1 MKLKLVT
8 ASLEYKEQ
16 ITDMLDTISPETND
30 GNDIEII
37 RHMSIEEIPESVD
50 VIRTAFKTVAD
61 EFGFTAENAPYFTAF
76 ATDYDRLKNQL
87 VEEKRPM
94 YVYLL
99 NGKIVGYYSLAIQ
112 NDKEVELNNLAVL
125 PEYRHRGI
133 GKKMIQYLFEDAKS
147 KGFDKIKIGIV
158 EENKVLRKWYESL
171 GFIHIGTKKFDF
183 FPFTCGYMEVEV
195 NEA

>member
-1 MKLKLVT
+1 MKLKLVK